1 MANRLK
7 WRFDWP
13 SPPGRERLLLGYGDS
28 QRSVPWQDLLS
39 AAVSSFTASLIG
51 SGALHATEELIEQG
65 RLLETSELRLWDN
78 DLFAVLREVV
88 GEKPVAVLLAEWSEG
103 GIAWPVQEPSPA
115 VDEMLAR
122 EQNNLRD
129 INGRDGSIVLPRP
142 GTRNLPPE

>member
-1 MANRLK
+1 MTGRLR
-7 WRFDWP
+7 WMFDHP
-13 SPPGRERLLLGYGDS
+13 SPPGRERLLLGHGNS
-28 QRSVPWQDLLS
+28 RRSVPWQDLLS
-39 AAVSSFTASLIG
+39 AAVSSFTASLVG
-51 SGALHATEELIEQG
+51 SGALHATEELIERG
-65 RLLETSELRLWDN
+65 RLLDTSELRLYRN

-88 GEKPVAVLLAEWSEG
+88 GGEPVAVLLAEWGEG
-103 GIAWPVQEPSPA
+103 RIAWPVQEPSPA